1 MRLFWTLGRRYP
13 WQTLFTLAGI
23 LFAGISEGF
32 GLSALLPLLNRIF
45 QAASPASEPG
55 EVGLLIDRLVG
66 RFLATL
72 GLEATVPVLLGL
84 FVLCILLKCALVFL
98 ANKQIGYTV
107 TRIATEMRLAL
118 LQSLFQTRW
127 EYFIRQ
133 PVGELTNGVATEAH
147 RASLAFHF
155 GARMA
160 SMAVEALIYL
170 GLAVL
175 VSWQATVL
183 AMFGGGVI
191 LVVLRGLIKKNRKAG
206 RQQTVHTQ
214 ALIAEM
220 TDILISIKPLKAM
233 AREEAAS
240 ILLHDRTRKVNRA
253 LQKQVL
259 SKAYLSS
266 LQEPILTL
274 FLVLCLYSALVFWHL
289 SLTVIV
295 AMVFCVGKSL
305 KQFQKIQHEYI
316 NLVEFESAYWSLEE
330 KIEQARSAPEARG
343 GLPAPDLRRAIRF
356 ESVSFRYNSRPVLQE
371 VSLEIAAGSLAVLYG
386 PSGAG
391 KSTIADLLIGLIRP
405 EAGEIRIDDLP
416 LSRIDLRDWRSRIGY
431 VPQENLLLSDTVFQ
445 NVTLGNRGLSPEA
458 VQRALEAAGAWPFV
472 AGLPQGMFSVVGERG
487 SMLSGGQ
494 RQRIA
499 IARALVRRPR
509 LLILDEAT
517 TALDPATEREIC
529 ASLRRLKGELTIL
542 AISHQAALLEEADRA
557 FRVEGGRVIQDPPA
571 PRPRPGGGD
580 PRPTERERH
589 PSP

>member
-1 MRLFWTLGRRYP
+1 MKLFWTLGRRYP
-13 WQTLFTLAGI
+13 WPTFMTLAGI
-23 LFAGISEGF
+23 LFAGVSEGF

-45 QAASPASEPG
+45 QAASPASEAG
-55 EVGLLIDRLVG
+55 EVSLLVDRVVG
-66 RFLATL
+66 RFLAVL
-72 GLEATVPVLLGL
+72 GLDVTVPALLGL
-84 FVLCILLKCALVFL
+84 FVICIIFKCLLVFL

-118 LQSLFQTRW
+118 LQALFQTRW

-155 GARMA
+155 GARLA

-175 VSWQATVL
+175 VSWQATLL
-183 AMFGGGVI
+183 AMIGGGVI
-191 LVVLRGLIKKNRKAG
+191 LVALRGLIKKNRKAG

-214 ALIAEM
+214 ALIAQM
-220 TDILISIKPLKAM
+220 TDLLISIKPLKAM
-233 AREEAAS
+233 AREEAAAF
-240 ILLHDRTRKVNRA
+240 LLNDRTRKVNRA

-259 SKAYLSS
+259 SKAYLGS

-274 FLVLCLYSALVFWHL
+274 FLVLCLYGALVFWKL
-289 SLTVIV
+289 SLTVII

-316 NLVEFESAYWSLEE
+316 NLVEFESAYWSLAE
-330 KIEQARSAPEARG
+330 KIERALAVPESRG
-343 GLPAPDLRRAIRF
+343 GLAAPELKEGIRF
-356 ESVSFRYNSRPVLQE
+356 ENVSFDYDAKPVLRG
-371 VSLEIAAGSLAVLYG
+371 VTLEIAAGGFVVLFG

-405 EAGEIRIDDLP
+405 ASGEIRIDHVP
-416 LSRIDLRDWRSRIGY
+416 LSQIDVRDWRRRIGY
-431 VPQENLLLSDTVFQ
+431 VPQENVLLNDTVFQ
-445 NVTLGNRGLSPEA
+445 NVALGSHGLSADE
-458 VQRALEAAGAWPFV
+458 VKNALVASGAWPFV
-472 AGLPQGMFSVVGERG
+472 EALPQGMFSVVGERG

-499 IARALVRRPR
+499 IARALVKRPR

-517 TALDPATEREIC
+517 TALDPETEKEIC
-529 ASLRRLKGELTIL
+529 ASLRRLKGDITIL
-542 AISHQAALLEEADRA
+542 AISHQSALLEEADTA
-557 FRVEGGRVIQDPPA
+557 YLVEGGRVTRQPA
-571 PRPRPGGGD
+571 SGPQRR
-580 PRPTERERH
+580 
-589 PSP
+589 